1 MIEFIVILGI
11 FGVLAICWLTYN
23 QEIKYRKNRRST
35 GNIPDVEIMTE
46 KGVDIPELGSPG
58 AAGFD
63 LKIKTLTGYY
73 TKEDDFMSVLSKTT
87 TSTTLGPGE
96 RILISTG
103 LRMKIPYG
111 YELQLRSR
119 SGLTLKKGLI
129 VMNAPGTIDSDYL
142 GDIGVIILNASKKPQ
157 VLSVGDKIC
166 QGVFS
171 KIELPVF
178 KEVLKFEKTKRG
190 ENGFG
195 STGV

>member
-1 MIEFIVILGI
+1 MIKLIIILGI
-11 FGVLAICWLTYN
+11 LVILTLCYLICSQFKFQGN
-23 QEIKYRKNRRST
+23 KRNT
-35 GNIPDVEIMTE
+35 GDIPDVQIMTE

-63 LKIKTLTGYY
+63 LKIKTFIGYY
-73 TKEDDFMSVLSKTT
+73 IKEEDFMSVLSKTT

-103 LRMKIPYG
+103 LRMKIPHG
-111 YELQLRSR
+111 YELQIRSR
-119 SGLTLKKGLI
+119 SGLTLKKGLV
-129 VMNAPGTIDSDYL
+129 VMNSPGTIDSDYL
-142 GDIGVIILNASKKPQ
+142 GDIGIIILNASKKPQ

-171 KIELPVF
+171 KIEIPVF
-178 KEVLKFEKTKRG
+178 EEVLKFEKTKRG
-190 ENGFG
+190 KNGFG